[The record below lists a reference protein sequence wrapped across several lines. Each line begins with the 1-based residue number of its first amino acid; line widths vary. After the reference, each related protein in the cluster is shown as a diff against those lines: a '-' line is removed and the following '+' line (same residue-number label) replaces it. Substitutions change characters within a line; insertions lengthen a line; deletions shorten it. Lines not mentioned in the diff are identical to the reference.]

1 LKPARFSRYRTQ
13 RNKPGLFVYVSAQ
26 ERAASAV
33 AAFAIVLLLVLALI
47 FGLRVGEIVR
57 NPGALVSVLLEPEKP
72 PEHKQPKPAVR
83 RTERPAAKGAPSPRN
98 LHNKATPV
106 VAPPVVPLIVPPPIV
121 VATQAGTGLAAANG
135 ASDRPGPG
143 QGAGG
148 LGNGTGGGGNGGDG
162 EGGGAV
168 VGPRQIRGKLSFSD
182 LPEGLL
188 EPGEERRV
196 GVRYTVEPDGT
207 VSGCLAD
214 EPSGLPQLDA
224 LACRL
229 IEQRFRFR
237 PARDARGRPVRA
249 TIVEAHTWF
258 VREDDDRSHG

>member
-1 LKPARFSRYRTQ
+1 L
-13 RNKPGLFVYVSAQ
+13 YVSAQ

-33 AAFAIVLLLVLALI
+33 AALLIVLLIVLALI
-47 FGLRVGEIVR
+47 FGLRVGQAARI
-57 NPGALVSVLLEPEKP
+57 PGALVSVRFAPEEPRR
-72 PEHKQPKPAVR
+72 KQPRPVVR
-83 RTERPAAKGAPSPRN
+83 RTLRPAAKGARSPRN

-106 VAPPVVPLIVPPPIV
+106 VARPVAPLIVPPPIV

-148 LGNGTGGGGNGGDG
+148 QGNGLGGGGNGGEG

-182 LPEGLL
+182 LPDGLL
-188 EPGEERRV
+188 APGEERRV
-196 GVRYTVEPDGT
+196 GVRYTVETDGT
-207 VSGCLAD
+207 VTGCRAD
-214 EPSGLPQLDA
+214 EPSGIPELDA

-237 PARDARGRPVRA
+237 PARDAQGRAVRSTVA
-249 TIVEAHTWF
+249 ETHTWL
-258 VREDDDRSHG
+258 VRQDDDRSHG